1 MTPAQKAKQ
10 ALRDLQETLE
20 LIDELED
27 EIERFEHLM
36 EVEPSE
42 GLLINL
48 EESRELLALNI
59 GDWNKTLANAK
70 L

>member
-36 EVEPSE
+36 EVKPSE
-42 GLLINL
+42 GLLIDL
-48 EESRELLALNI
+48 EESRKLLALNI
-59 GDWNKTLANAK
+59 EDWNKTLANAK

>member
-10 ALRDLQETLE
+10 SLRDLQETLE

-36 EVEPSE
+36 EVKPSE
-42 GLLINL
+42 GLLIDL
-48 EESRELLALNI
+48 EESRKLLALNI
-59 GDWNKTLANAK
+59 EDWNKTLANAK